1 VIREQN
7 ARESRRQQLY
17 QERDALGEDE
27 FRRQLALTNLELC
40 VNPGSRTIIHPKN
53 TPRYDPAREIFVSPS
68 HEEVE
73 KQPSVADATPL
84 DEGNRTIMQSNAIM
98 DDTNALDGQR
108 ELGASS
114 HIEHFQQGNRP
125 MRRDD
130 FLPTVAT
137 EHIRTTQQ
145 YDVL

>member
-1 VIREQN
+1 MLENLGDSNCIRN
-7 ARESRRQQLY
+7 ATRWVKM
-17 QERDALGEDE
+17 
-27 FRRQLALTNLELC
+27 NLE
-40 VNPGSRTIIHPKN
+40 GSWHSRISSYASILGVGRSYILKN